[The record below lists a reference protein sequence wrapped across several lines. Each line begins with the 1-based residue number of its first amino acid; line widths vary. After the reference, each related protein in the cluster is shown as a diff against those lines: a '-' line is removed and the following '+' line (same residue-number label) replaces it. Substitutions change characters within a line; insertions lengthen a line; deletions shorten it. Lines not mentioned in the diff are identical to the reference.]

1 MTEEVGSVAIQLL
14 ITNRDLV
21 VQGDP
26 LTDWS
31 SLDVTQVFNEPGSG
45 SVDLVAHAEVM
56 AQLQPGNR
64 MLVIRDGAVW
74 MSGPME
80 VPQDYSWG
88 IAGDGEPPPG
98 KVTVNFADDLAVVA
112 GYLTWPAPGSAW
124 SAQPNG
130 SRKITNAN
138 AEAAI
143 RQLVDENCGPGARPD
158 RRIPHFALG
167 PVAGVGTTVSV
178 DTRLERLLDV
188 CRRVA
193 TDGGGL
199 GIRARQV
206 GSQILFEVY
215 QPVDR
220 TSTARFSAGLGNL
233 RSFTFKR
240 SAPTVT
246 HALVSGSEQAFPRPY
261 VEVADTTAASSWWRV
276 EQLVDSSADSNDGGQ
291 LTQEGRQALAEGAA
305 PVELSTVTVDTEDLR
320 AGRDF
325 GLGDKVTVALPT
337 GLEVRDLV
345 RSIRLQASPESGEQ
359 VTSLIGSPDATT
371 DPQMVRIVREL
382 SRRLGRIEAR

>member
-1 MTEEVGSVAIQLL
+1 MAVQLL
-14 ITNRDLV
+14 ITDRSLV

-26 LTDWS
+26 LADWS
-31 SLDVTQVFNEPGSG
+31 NLDVSQAFNEPGSG

-64 MLVIRDGAVW
+64 LMVIRDGQVW
-74 MSGPME
+74 MAGPME
-80 VPQDYSWG
+80 IPQDFSWG
-88 IAGDGEPPPG
+88 IAGEGEPPPG
-98 KVTVNFADDLAVVA
+98 KVTVNFSDDLALPA

-124 SAQPNG
+124 SSQPDT
-130 SRKITNAN
+130 SRKIAATNA
-138 AEAAI
+138 ETII
-143 RQLVDENCGPGARPD
+143 RTLINENCGPGAQTA
-158 RRIPHFALG
+158 RRIPNLVLG

-206 GSQILFEVY
+206 GTQILFEVY

-220 TSTARFSAGLGNL
+220 TATARFSAGLGNL
-233 RSFTFKR
+233 RGFTYKR

-246 HALVSGSEQAFPRPY
+246 HALGIGSEQAFPRPY
-261 VEVADTTAASSWWRV
+261 VEVADTAAAAAWWRV
-276 EQLVDSSADSNDGGQ
+276 EQLVDSSAASNDNGEI
-291 LTQEGRQALAEGAA
+291 TQEGRQALAEGAA
-305 PVELSTVTVDTEDLR
+305 PVELATVTVDTEDLR

-337 GLEVRDLV
+337 GQEVRDLV
-345 RSIRLQASPESGEQ
+345 RSIHLQASPDSGEQ

-371 DPQMVRIVREL
+371 DPRMVRLVREL
-382 SRRLGRIEAR
+382 GRRLGRLEAR

>member
-1 MTEEVGSVAIQLL
+1 MAVQLL
-14 ITNRDLV
+14 ITDRDLV

-31 SLDVTQVFNEPGSG
+31 SLDVTQVFNEPGTG
-45 SVDLVAHAEVM
+45 SVDLTAHAEVM

-64 MLVIRDGAVW
+64 LMVIRDGQVW
-74 MSGPME
+74 MAGPME

-98 KVTVNFADDLAVVA
+98 KVTVTFTDDLALPA

-124 SAQPNG
+124 SAQPDT
-130 SRKITNAN
+130 SRKITATN
-138 AEAAI
+138 AEQVI
-143 RQLVDENCGPGARPD
+143 RQLVNENCGPGALAA

-199 GIRARQV
+199 GIRARQA

-220 TSTARFSAGLGNL
+220 TATARFSAGLGNL
-233 RSFTFKR
+233 RSFTFRR

-246 HALVSGSEQAFPRPY
+246 HALVTGAEQAFPRPY
-261 VEVADTTAASSWWRV
+261 VEVSDTAAASAWWRV

-291 LTQEGRQALAEGAA
+291 LTQEGKQALAEGAA
-305 PVELSTVTVDTEDLR
+305 PVELATVTVDTEDLR

-325 GLGDKVTVALPT
+325 ALGDRVTVALPT
-337 GLEVRDLV
+337 GVEVADLV